1 MKKILIVEDERPLA
15 EALEYNL
22 EQEGYA
28 VEIAR
33 DGASGREK
41 FQAGGVDL
49 VLLDLMLPVMDGLEV
64 CRNIRRDSSVPI
76 LILTAK
82 DSDLDKVLG
91 LELGADDYVTKP
103 FNTREL
109 LARIKAVLRRVQVPV
124 TTDAV
129 RLQWG
134 EIKMDS
140 GSREVTVGEEDLS
153 LTPLEYG
160 ILEVFLR
167 HPRKALPRE
176 YLITQVWGGNFYG
189 PTKTL
194 DVHIRHLREKVEDD
208 PSHPRYIVTVRGIG
222 YRLEKPAEE

>member
-1 MKKILIVEDERPLA
+1 V
-15 EALEYNL
+15 
-22 EQEGYA
+22 
-28 VEIAR
+28 VIAR
-33 DGASGREK
+33 DGATGLEK
-41 FQAGGVDL
+41 FRDGGIDL

-124 TTDAV
+124 TTDAAQ
-129 RLQWG
+129 LQWG
-134 EIKMDS
+134 KIKMDG
-140 GSREVTVGEEDLS
+140 GSREVTVGEETLS